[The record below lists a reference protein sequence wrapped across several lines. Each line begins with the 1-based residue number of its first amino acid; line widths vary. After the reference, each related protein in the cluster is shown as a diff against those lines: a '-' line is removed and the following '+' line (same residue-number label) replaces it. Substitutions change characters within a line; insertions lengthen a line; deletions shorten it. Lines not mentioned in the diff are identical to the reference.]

1 MDLYSALVG
10 ISIVAAV
17 VAAIAAIMSRL
28 SDDSVIRL
36 KSGQWTIGAGTASLA
51 AVVAAVLLRYFTQHP
66 PETSQAM
73 PFGEFV
79 SSHPGLIGVAV
90 LAALC
95 LLLGNTAT
103 K

>member
-17 VAAIAAIMSRL
+17 VAAAAAIMSRL
-28 SDDSVIRL
+28 SDNSVIRL
-36 KSGQWTIGAGTASLA
+36 KSGQWTIGAATAALA
-51 AVVAAVLLRYFTQHP
+51 AVVAAVVLRYYTQHP
-66 PETSQAM
+66 PETAQAM
-73 PFGEFV
+73 AFGEFL
-79 SSHPGLIGVAV
+79 SGHPGLIGVAV
-90 LAALC
+90 LAGLS